1 MTTEN
6 NIFNNRGFQVA
17 ILSIIFYGFF
27 YTIFF
32 SDNNKS
38 SAVYQSSKPKV
49 IEKRIETNNSNIELY
64 RQQIRQDSLFKIVF
78 NQRLNSLQKS
88 LSIAKS
94 VKDTVL
100 IIRNQDT
107 IIRIQERI
115 IYTLENTSTIKDS
128 IIGTLSNTIQNQD
141 TLITFH
147 KQQTKRI
154 KKQRN
159 WLIAGNVLLGTLLI
173 LK

>member
-1 MTTEN
+1 MQLN
-6 NIFNNRGFQVA
+6 A
-17 ILSIIFYGFF
+17 IIVDDEEYSR
-27 YTIFF
+27 
-32 SDNNKS
+32 K
-38 SAVYQSSKPKV
+38 
-49 IEKRIETNNSNIELY
+49 
-64 RQQIRQDSLFKIVF
+64 SLFFLIDGYCSNVKI
-78 NQRLNSLQKS
+78 KG
-88 LSIAKS
+88 IAKS

-115 IYTLENTSTIKDS
+115 IYTLENTSTVKDS

-173 LK
+173 IK

>member
-1 MTTEN
+1 MTLEKPTIK
-6 NIFNNRGFQVA
+6 NISIA
-17 ILSIIFYGFF
+17 IIVSCLATLISTSLFHSMFDKK
-27 YTIFF
+27 T
-32 SDNNKS
+32 
-38 SAVYQSSKPKV
+38 AVYHSSKPKV

-64 RQQIRQDSLFKIVF
+64 RQQIKQDSLFKIVF

-115 IYTLENTSTIKDS
+115 IYTLENTSTVKDS

-141 TLITFH
+141 TLINFH